1 MFEFAEVSMTF
12 LSSNWQL
19 IIFCDDIRFISC
31 LRQLIRSC
39 WGGRGEGGVKNKLP
53 IFSCEHESFSSGFVH
68 PDLAH
73 SPPFMRHRCEKL
85 KSLFSEQH
93 VVAILDGFLTLGLV
107 SALLY
112 MHHGSVS

>member
-1 MFEFAEVSMTF
+1 M
-12 LSSNWQL
+12 
-19 IIFCDDIRFISC
+19 
-31 LRQLIRSC
+31 
-39 WGGRGEGGVKNKLP
+39 GRAQVKKKKS

-112 MHHGSVS
+112 MHHGSVSYSPAQQSLALWKSGESVIRNIVPMASKVKEIVERSYNCT

>member
-1 MFEFAEVSMTF
+1 M
-12 LSSNWQL
+12 L
-19 IIFCDDIRFISC
+19 
-31 LRQLIRSC
+31 
-39 WGGRGEGGVKNKLP
+39 GGEGGGGVKNKLP